1 MATSDSPNEPPRS
14 DSEGPSTEAESSS
27 QPFLDRTSTH
37 NAIFYILAGLC
48 VGLFAGDALYH
59 KHTHFEFEGWFGY
72 YAFFGFF
79 AAKKCPTLFGNPI
92 VFVVVCFFL
101 QRCVNYC
108 RRAHKMLFIS

>member
-27 QPFLDRTSTH
+27 QPFLARTSTH

-79 AAKKCPTLFGNPI
+79 AYMGI
-92 VFVVVCFFL
+92 VFIAKALRTVL
-101 QRCVNYC
+101 KREEDYYGE
-108 RRAHKMLFIS
+108 